1 MTARDVDLN
10 RAVAGCGIGRTR
22 GNRFFSS
29 RPVNNLHGQKAWRLS
44 NLFFNDLWI
53 WSKLGITQ
61 PLWIKLVFM
70 AYRRAT
76 CATDTPGAQVCAQI
90 DTFSSSDQNRFF

>member
-1 MTARDVDLN
+1 
-10 RAVAGCGIGRTR
+10 
-22 GNRFFSS
+22 
-29 RPVNNLHGQKAWRLS
+29 
-44 NLFFNDLWI
+44 
-53 WSKLGITQ
+53 
-61 PLWIKLVFM
+61 M